1 MNKMAKI
8 TLCMATVISM
18 GSLAAC
24 QSTMPPQ
31 DPNAPK
37 MMDGPAGKHWM
48 KHYKLTPEQRA
59 DMQQRRAERKAEF
72 EQIQKACTGQAV
84 GQTIQVKMGDKT
96 IDGTCELRFKPSK
109 MNDRMAPPPAPAA

>member
-37 MMDGPAGKHWM
+37 MMDGPVGKHWM
-48 KHYKLTPEQRA
+48 KHHKLTPEQRA

-72 EQIQKACTGQAV
+72 EQIQKHVQA
-84 GQTIQVKMGDKT
+84 K
-96 IDGTCELRFKPSK
+96 L
-109 MNDRMAPPPAPAA
+109 